1 MDKTVILEVR
11 DVVKIYPD
19 GQVRALNGVSLQ
31 VFAGEFLVIR
41 GPSGCGKSTLMH
53 LLGGLDIPTEGEV
66 LFRGIPLKEAS
77 KGKDFRV
84 RNIGFIFQGFY
95 LWQNLDVFDNVMLPL
110 VELEMSREERLAR
123 VREAVKAV
131 GLSDKLKSAIANL
144 SMGQR
149 QRVAVARALVTGP
162 SVILADEPTG
172 SLDSVNA
179 DNVLHLFRQI
189 NREQSRTIVMVTHG
203 QMPPEYYDRQLT
215 MLDGK
220 VCG

>member
-131 GLSDKLKSAIANL
+131 GLSDKLRFAIANL

>member
-131 GLSDKLKSAIANL
+131 GLSDKLRSAIANL